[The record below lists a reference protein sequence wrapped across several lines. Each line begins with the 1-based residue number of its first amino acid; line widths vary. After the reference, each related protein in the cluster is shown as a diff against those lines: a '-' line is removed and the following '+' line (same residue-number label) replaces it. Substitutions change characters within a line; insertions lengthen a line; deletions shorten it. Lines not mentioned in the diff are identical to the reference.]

1 MTIQKT
7 VINNILL
14 GKGKKFCVLIDPDK
28 HDNNSLRFLIDK
40 CNKAGVDFLMVGGSL
55 LLSPI
60 EDTLKNIK
68 KQTNLP
74 LVLFPGNLTQLSGD
88 VDAMLLLSVISGR
101 NPELLIGNH
110 VIAAPLIRRLQ
121 LKTFATGYMLI
132 GTGKMT
138 SVEYMSNT
146 TPIPEEKT
154 DIAVA
159 TALAG
164 EMLGLNLI
172 YLEGGSG
179 AKQPVPLKMIKA
191 VKEKIS
197 IPLIVG
203 GGIKTKEQLFNVCK
217 AGADIIVVGNLLE
230 SNSELISEFSSIV
243 HGFN

>member
-1 MTIQKT
+1 MIVKNPD
-7 VINNILL
+7 INKILL
-14 GKGKKFCVLIDPDK
+14 GKGKKICVLIDPDK
-28 HDNNSLRFLIDK
+28 HDDESLKALIEE
-40 CNKAGVDFLMVGGSL
+40 CNKSRVDFLMVGGSL

-60 EDTLKNIK
+60 NATLKNIK
-68 KQTNLP
+68 EQTNLP
-74 LVLFPGNLTQLSGD
+74 IVLFPGNLTQLSGN
-88 VDAMLLLSVISGR
+88 VDAILLLSVISGR

-110 VIAAPLIRRLQ
+110 VIAAPLIKQLQ

-146 TPIPEEKT
+146 TPIPENKT
-154 DIAVA
+154 DIAIA
-159 TALAG
+159 TAVAG

-179 AKQPVPLKMIKA
+179 AKRPVPFEMIKA
-191 VKEKIS
+191 VKEQIS

-203 GGIKTKEQLFNVCK
+203 GGIKTKEQLINVCK

-230 SNSELISEFSSIV
+230 SNSQLISDFTSIV